1 MWALSSP
8 IQFFLAFLHSL
19 FASPPSTLRIL
30 HPTECLPLSV
40 LSSPFSSP
48 LLYSLFLSLV
58 ARLEKHNAG
67 IIGLILDF
75 FKCHRK
81 CKQVSGRWKGLGL
94 WRWGMP
100 VGTQGL
106 KCPWL
111 RGSCRD
117 PVRWQSHLEGASLS
131 PGMSNSSWAAT
142 HSPIKGEGTL
152 SFKLDLTFHFLL
164 DIGYKVR
171 VHVVILC

>member
-1 MWALSSP
+1 MQTGFWKVKGAWSMKMRN
-8 IQFFLAFLHSL
+8 AC
-19 FASPPSTLRIL
+19 R
-30 HPTECLPLSV
+30 HP
-40 LSSPFSSP
+40 
-48 LLYSLFLSLV
+48 
-58 ARLEKHNAG
+58 
-67 IIGLILDF
+67 
-75 FKCHRK
+75 
-81 CKQVSGRWKGLGL
+81 
-94 WRWGMP
+94 
-100 VGTQGL
+100 GL

-131 PGMSNSSWAAT
+131 PGMSDPSWAAT

-171 VHVVILC
+171 VHVVILCQHQSLQ